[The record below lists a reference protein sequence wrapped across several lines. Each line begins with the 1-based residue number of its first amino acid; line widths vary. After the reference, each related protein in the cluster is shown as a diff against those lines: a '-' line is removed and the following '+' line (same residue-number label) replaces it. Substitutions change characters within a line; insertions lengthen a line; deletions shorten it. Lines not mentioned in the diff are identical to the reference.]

1 MFMHKIYIKLV
12 VITVED
18 WPRNLVVVGL
28 SPRFF
33 YRHFLGL
40 ILHCHVHSHNYFLGF
55 FMFLFIHRTGKR
67 TIMGL
72 LKDGYNSAIRYYY
85 NNFND
90 GYRQVSAYIIIS
102 CITYVG

>member
-1 MFMHKIYIKLV
+1 MYIHIIIFLV
-12 VITVED
+12 V
-18 WPRNLVVVGL
+18 
-28 SPRFF
+28 
-33 YRHFLGL
+33 FL
-40 ILHCHVHSHNYFLGF
+40 
-55 FMFLFIHRTGKR
+55 MFLFIHRTGKR

-90 GYRQVSAYIIIS
+90 GYRQVSAYIIIL